1 MATNSIPIIFPTTV
15 SAGDVII
22 GKNTVGSAS
31 SLPVPIPDE
40 IANEGVDFNN
50 PAPVRHVEFWH
61 SGNTR
66 FYNYSNIPLFEQDA
80 TGQVVVKSSGG
91 TTTATLTSAG
101 ALTIP
106 SNANIGGNAVIT
118 GNANVTGNVTT
129 PGVGTFTTQVVSNL
143 GTFSN
148 LSAPYKLFDIPHPS
162 KPGMR
167 LRHGCLEGPEL
178 AVYVRGKTKEQTIA
192 LPDYWNGLVDQNSI
206 TVQLT
211 PTSSDQCLHVTKTS
225 LTSVEVSGDLS
236 LPYYY
241 MIMAERID
249 VEKLQP
255 EYEDPNGNI

>member
-1 MATNSIPIIFPTTV
+1 MPANSIPIIFPTTA
-15 SAGDVII
+15 SDADVII
-22 GKNTVGSAS
+22 GKNTIGSAS
-31 SLPVPIPDE
+31 SLPVPIPAELADE
-40 IANEGVDFNN
+40 AVDFNN
-50 PAPVRHVEFWH
+50 ATPVRHVEFWH

-106 SNANIGGNAVIT
+106 
-118 GNANVTGNVTT
+118 GNVTT
-129 PGVGTFTTQVVSNL
+129 PGIGTFTTQVISNL
-143 GTFSN
+143 GTFAS
-148 LSAPYKLFDIPHPS
+148 LTAPYKMFDIPHPS

-167 LRHGCLEGPEL
+167 LRHGCLEGPEI
-178 AVYVRGKTKEQTIA
+178 AVYTRGKTKEQSIS
-192 LPDYWNGLVDQNSI
+192 LPDYWNGLIDPNSI

-211 PTSSDQCLHVTKTS
+211 PTSSDQCLHVTSTS
-225 LTSVEVSGDLS
+225 LTSVEVSGDLA
-236 LPYYY
+236 LPYYF

-255 EYEDPNGNI
+255 EYEAPNGII